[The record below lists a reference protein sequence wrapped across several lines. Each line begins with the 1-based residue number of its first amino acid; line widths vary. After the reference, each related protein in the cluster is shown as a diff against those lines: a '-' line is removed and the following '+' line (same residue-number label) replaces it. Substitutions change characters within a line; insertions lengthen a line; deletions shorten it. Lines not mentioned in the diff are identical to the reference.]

1 MKLLIL
7 TISIPKSKSKLNAT
21 QFFLSTAIKTYQ
33 IIKNFILAIHVI
45 LKLQIL
51 KNTDLVMH
59 TILSRTSMHN
69 NMKLQI
75 KIPFKTLLCPSYV
88 VFINASILSYF
99 HKSQKLIENKHFWLT
114 RALSITSL
122 SMGQSNFVAL
132 KEKQNNFLKIL
143 KDKNFL
149 PGHHQDFLTRQK
161 RWWTLEKLN
170 KIISITR
177 STNPTKNGNPTT
189 KKCHCWRGKINLIQ
203 EIELRSLIIPSKSKK
218 CFQTSRWY
226 AI

>member
-1 MKLLIL
+1 
-7 TISIPKSKSKLNAT
+7 
-21 QFFLSTAIKTYQ
+21 
-33 IIKNFILAIHVI
+33 
-45 LKLQIL
+45 
-51 KNTDLVMH
+51 MH
-59 TILSRTSMHN
+59 KILSRTSIHN

-88 VFINASILSYF
+88 VFISASILSYF
-99 HKSQKLIENKHFWLT
+99 HKSQKLIENKYFWLT

-132 KEKQNNFLKIL
+132 KEKQTNFLKIL
-143 KDKNFL
+143 KDKNFP
-149 PGHHQDFLTRQK
+149 PGHHQDFLTRQQQQ
-161 RWWTLEKLN
+161 WWTLEKLN

-177 STNPTKNGNPTT
+177 STNPTKNGNPKTQ
-189 KKCHCWRGKINLIQ
+189 KCHCWRGKINLIQ
-203 EIELRSLIIPSKSKK
+203 KIELRLLIISSKSKK